1 MHKEV
6 KQAEGKKGERVSC
19 CFTTTVGDPSL
30 AEEMVKWLDSD
41 SPGQNYGGGAAVWYA
56 VRRHTHTYTNARKD
70 ETTQRDRLE
79 GEEEEEEKG
88 KDEKSLRCADSEM
101 QNSKIKG
108 RR

>member
-56 VRRHTHTYTNARKD
+56 VRRHTHTQNARKD
-70 ETTQRDRLE
+70 ETTQRDI
-79 GEEEEEEKG
+79 GSKEK
-88 KDEKSLRCADSEM
+88 KKKAKMKRACAAQIPRC
-101 QNSKIKG
+101 KIQK
-108 RR
+108 

>member
-1 MHKEV
+1 ME
-6 KQAEGKKGERVSC
+6 EGLLFGMLSE
-19 CFTTTVGDPSL
+19 G
-30 AEEMVKWLDSD
+30 
-41 SPGQNYGGGAAVWYA
+41 
-56 VRRHTHTYTNARKD
+56 THTYTNARKD

-79 GEEEEEEKG
+79 GEEEEEKG